1 MLNRSEQ
8 WAETQV
14 NYCVGNICGL
24 IDCGMPK
31 QEAIKITMDNSILGK
46 EYTEQVKEAVKD
58 YVHLHKMVKDVITGK
73 NWCLTCQKFE

>member
-14 NYCVGNICGL
+14 NCCVNNICGL

-31 QEAIKITMDNSILGK
+31 QEAIKITLEHSILGK
-46 EYTEQVKEAVKD
+46 EYAQRIKEEVKD
-58 YVHLHKMVKDVITGK
+58 YVHTHRMVKDVITGK
-73 NWCLTCQKFE
+73 NWCATCQRFE